1 MPAIIILA
9 VAAVLIGALR
19 INHDIDEHDQ
29 ILLDAEYE
37 KQ

>member
-1 MPAIIILA
+1 MTAFILML
-9 VAAVLIGALR
+9 AAAAMIGALR
-19 INHDIDEHDQ
+19 IDYDIDELEQ